1 MRISDWSSDVC
12 SSDLRQAL
20 GIGTRIDITRTR
32 FDGADTRR
40 LRIGADRDLG
50 TRTER
55 DAGLEFLD
63 PALTGEQRVGQRGR
77 ARDIDNIDIISAR
90 TGVVERLRGDELAI
104 GISVQIAA
112 FAAVERIVALAAE
125 DEVDRKSTRLNSSH

>member
-1 MRISDWSSDVC
+1 MRISDWSADVC
-12 SSDLRQAL
+12 SSVL
-20 GIGTRIDITRTR
+20 TRIDITRTR

-63 PALTGEQRVGQRGR
+63 PALTGEQRVAQRGR

-90 TGVVERLRGDELAI
+90 TGVVERLRGDELAKI
-104 GISVQIAA
+104 GRASC
-112 FAAVERIVALAAE
+112 R
-125 DEVDRKSTRLNSSH
+125 EVVCQYV